1 MEQCCT
7 FEKHHPNGNVH
18 AIEKLRQLIK
28 TWYAMNEYLKQEMSP
43 NFRMDDPLNQVHMR
57 FFLGAQGS
65 TSQVHQLIGIR
76 GLIL

>member
-1 MEQCCT
+1 MEQCYT

-28 TWYAMNEYLKQEMSP
+28 TRYAMNEYLKQGMNP
-43 NFRMDDPLNQVHMR
+43 NCRMDDPLNQVHMR

-65 TSQVHQLIGIR
+65 TS
-76 GLIL
+76 